1 MYLAGTLS
9 SELSPA
15 RPFNTGIDEVYVNR
29 NNDIEP
35 RKDEVSHYSQFTLQ
49 ASDLKHHEKIRQAL
63 KQYFATWHPLFPFLD
78 GTYLISSF
86 DSAVALAQM
95 NEAINASL
103 ATSSESGNAPPSLQN
118 RQAFD
123 GLKEEEDL
131 VMSAI
136 FKAVISIG
144 AMTLSPEERAGLPVW
159 FSTTQVT
166 MIGHFIVGAIE
177 NSSVSDLLAIQA
189 LLGIELYLYVSRL
202 MRPAMHLSGVISSKS
217 ALCRSREQ
225 T

>member
-1 MYLAGTLS
+1 M
-9 SELSPA
+9 
-15 RPFNTGIDEVYVNR
+15 YVNR

-49 ASDLKHHEKIRQAL
+49 ATDLKQHERIRQAL
-63 KQYFATWHPLFPFLD
+63 KQYFAVWHPLFPFLD
-78 GTYLISSF
+78 GAYLISSF

-95 NEAINASL
+95 NEAITASL
-103 ATSSESGNAPPSLQN
+103 ASSSTAPPPPPLRQ

-144 AMTLSPEERAGLPVW
+144 AMDMSVEEKAGLPVW

-189 LLGIELYLYVSRL
+189 LLGIELYLYLSRL
-202 MRPAMHLSGVISSKS
+202 MRPAMHLSGVISSEP
-217 ALCRSREQ
+217 A
-225 T
+225 